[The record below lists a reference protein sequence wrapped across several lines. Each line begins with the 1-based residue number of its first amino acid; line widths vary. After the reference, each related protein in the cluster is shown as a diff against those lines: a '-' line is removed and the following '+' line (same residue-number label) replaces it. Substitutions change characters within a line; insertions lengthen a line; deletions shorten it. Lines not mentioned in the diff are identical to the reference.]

1 MLVPHCSTLKHQNDS
16 SPDTSIPTPPNPPVS
31 PQPAAPS
38 GKPSPIQHQPPP
50 YSTSIIVKEDST
62 VSTSQPTRLKASKL
76 PKFYGRYGDDFVDWV
91 QKISSI
97 KRGSQANDSDILR
110 LLDSLLHSNTFD
122 YYVCLSEKEH
132 SSFNTWN
139 AWSKELQKRFLPPN
153 CLDDLKE
160 NNSSSHPTVRV
171 VTPVSV
177 MPDAQSRRVARRRG

>member
-1 MLVPHCSTLKHQNDS
+1 MTPLQMP
-16 SPDTSIPTPPNPPVS
+16 SIPTPPNPPLS

-50 YSTSIIVKEDST
+50 YSASII
-62 VSTSQPTRLKASKL
+62 
-76 PKFYGRYGDDFVDWV
+76 
-91 QKISSI
+91 KISSI

-110 LLDSLLHSNTFD
+110 LLDSLLHSNTFY

-132 SSFNTWN
+132 YSFNTWN

-160 NNSSSHPTVRV
+160 KCIHRYLGQNKKFSNYYEDKIYLQQFLFPSNCQGCHTSQRN
-171 VTPVSV
+171 
-177 MPDAQSRRVARRRG
+177 ARRSIKEGGEKERMRTE